1 MKAGEILPDRLAA
14 QTRKGAST
22 VPSVSGSAVPRTEI
36 AAVARR
42 KASAGVRLSR
52 QPKRP
57 ASLLPS
63 APFGALLPSC
73 FEGRFLAKL
82 GRQGV
87 ARTRRRGCLTILIMK
102 TVRASP
108 CAPVSAFWGDYSV
121 LMVRSAPLWRA
132 SRTMGAWCHPSRR
145 GEDAA
150 PQDEGILA
158 EAERAQRKCF
168 SAASCRSRLPV
179 RRSR

>member
-73 FEGRFLAKL
+73 LEGRFLAKL
-82 GRQGV
+82 GRSGV
-87 ARTRRRGCLTILIMK
+87 ARMRRLGCLTILTMK

-108 CAPVSAFWGDYSV
+108 CEPVSAFWYGDDSV
-121 LMVRSAPLWRA
+121 LMVRSAPL
-132 SRTMGAWCHPSRR
+132 GARLEPWELGAILR
-145 GEDAA
+145 DAA
-150 PQDEGILA
+150 KTPLL
-158 EAERAQRKCF
+158 RMR
-168 SAASCRSRLPV
+168 
-179 RRSR
+179 